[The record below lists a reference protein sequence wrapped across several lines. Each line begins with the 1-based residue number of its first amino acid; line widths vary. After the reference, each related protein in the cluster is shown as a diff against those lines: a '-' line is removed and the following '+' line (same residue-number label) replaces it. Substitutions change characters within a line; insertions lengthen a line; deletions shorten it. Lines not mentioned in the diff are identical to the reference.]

1 MFRLQGHGAVILG
14 CIPKKKGFTGCESVA
29 LAAEQPALRTASA
42 SRGADR
48 GLERDPDVIAD
59 AVGIDRVTG
68 DDAGADNP
76 DERKE
81 HEGKYRVNRGLR
93 SRLHLQD

>member
-1 MFRLQGHGAVILG
+1 M
-14 CIPKKKGFTGCESVA
+14 A
-29 LAAEQPALRTASA
+29 LAAEQPANRYVQPVRAV
-42 SRGADR
+42 GADR